1 MSTFDNSDISENNPE
16 KKYSFGTCCLTSIED
31 NEIDGFKTSM
41 LGAVCGDIAG
51 SIYEFHNTKH
61 CLSKDE
67 IVNEK
72 CFFTDD
78 TVMSCAIA
86 KGIMKALSTL
96 PKDYLEE
103 DGSEN
108 VILKNIQETL
118 IEFGRKYPYAGYGGS
133 FRKWLVSE
141 NPKPYNSW
149 GNGSAMRVSY
159 AGWIAKSLQEAEY
172 LAKLSAQ
179 VTHNHPEGI
188 KGAQVV
194 AGCIFILRNCGTKED
209 IKTYV
214 NQYYDINFTLDEIRE
229 DYYFDVSCQ
238 GSVPQAIEA
247 FIEGENFTD
256 VISKAIS
263 IGGNSDTIAAIAG
276 SIAEV
281 CYPIPQ
287 EFRDQVIDK
296 LDDYL
301 KNTLIEAIDFLSG
314 YNKN

>member
-1 MSTFDNSDISENNPE
+1 MNTFDISNISENNPVE
-16 KKYSFGTCCLTSIED
+16 KYSFGTCCLTSIED
-31 NEIDGFKTSM
+31 NEIDGIKTSM

-51 SIYEFHNTKH
+51 SIYEFHNIRR

-67 IVNEK
+67 IVNKK
-72 CFFTDD
+72 CYFTDD
-78 TVMSCAIA
+78 TVMTCAVAI
-86 KGIMKALSTL
+86 GIMNALRVL
-96 PKDYLEE
+96 PDDYMGKPECEE
-103 DGSEN
+103 I
-108 VILKNIQETL
+108 ILRSIQESL
-118 IEFGRKYPYAGYGGS
+118 IKFGRKYPYAGYGGS
-133 FRKWLVSE
+133 FRRWIFSD

-159 AGWIAKSLQEAEY
+159 VGWIAKSLQEAEY
-172 LAKLSAQ
+172 LAKFSAQ

-194 AGCIFILRNCGTKED
+194 AGCIFILRNRGTKED
-209 IKTYV
+209 IKAYV
-214 NQYYDINFTLDEIRE
+214 KQYYDICFTLDEIRE

-247 FIEGENFTD
+247 FIEGENFAD

-263 IGGNSDTIAAIAG
+263 IGGDSDTIAAIAG

-287 EFRDQVIDK
+287 EFRDLVIDK

-301 KNTLIEAIDFLSG
+301 RDTLIEAIDFLSG